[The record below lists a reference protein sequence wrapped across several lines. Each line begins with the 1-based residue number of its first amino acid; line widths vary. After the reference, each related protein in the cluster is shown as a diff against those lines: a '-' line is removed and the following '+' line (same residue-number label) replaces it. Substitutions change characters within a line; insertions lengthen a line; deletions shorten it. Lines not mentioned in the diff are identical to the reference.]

1 MHGAVP
7 DSRLKAYATCYRV
20 MAYIT
25 GVLIIVICFA
35 GLPLQFAAGSD
46 WIDKWLGTVHGYLYI
61 IYVIVAF
68 LLATKLRLRPMQ
80 MIPLLLA
87 GIVPIMTFVVERWMM
102 RTYIGPALAGGGTPA
117 ARPAPVR

>member
-1 MHGAVP
+1 MRGAVSG
-7 DSRLKAYATCYRV
+7 DRLRAYVTGYRV

-25 GVLIIVICFA
+25 GVLIIVICFV
-35 GLPLQFAAGSD
+35 GLPLQFAAGND

-61 IYVIVAF
+61 VYVIVAY
-68 LLATKLRLRPMQ
+68 LLGSKLRLRPMQ

-102 RTYIGPALAGGGTPA
+102 RKYIGPALAATA
-117 ARPAPVR
+117 TTTDEQPVSR